1 MQRTRPRRL
10 RQLALAPCPTRSPG
24 GIRQRYDDVL
34 ELAFAHFPRCRLP
47 GAATG
52 AWTNAERDA
61 WNPAT
66 RLRRHEDQTLRLLV
80 DTRVPFTNN
89 EAERSVRMC
98 KLSARSPET
107 SAAPLTPR
115 RSSRAELPANR
126 GQAWPPGLGAA
137 HPSLDPTRCLA
148 TQRGG
153 SGHGLSSYLE

>member
-1 MQRTRPRRL
+1 MQRTLPRRL

-24 GIRQRYDDVL
+24 GIRQRYDDRL

-98 KLSARSPET
+98 KLSARSPEA

-115 RSSRAELPANR
+115 RSSRAELPEVKHGR
-126 GQAWPPGLGAA
+126 QALELLTRLWTPLGAWL
-137 HPSLDPTRCLA
+137 PSVAVPDT
-148 TQRGG
+148 G
-153 SGHGLSSYLE
+153 

>member
-1 MQRTRPRRL
+1 MQRTLPRRL

-24 GIRQRYDDVL
+24 GIRQRYDDML

-61 WNPAT
+61 WTPAT

-98 KLSARSPET
+98 KLSA
-107 SAAPLTPR
+107 
-115 RSSRAELPANR
+115 
-126 GQAWPPGLGAA
+126 
-137 HPSLDPTRCLA
+137 
-148 TQRGG
+148 
-153 SGHGLSSYLE
+153 